1 VAVSSCR
8 LASFG
13 EVQFRG
19 DGVLD
24 VTQTINVG
32 MGIRVGTGRKDER
45 SRSVRVV
52 TVVGVEGG
60 GAGGRVNRVVVCKL
74 SQG

>member
-1 VAVSSCR
+1 
-8 LASFG
+8 
-13 EVQFRG
+13 
-19 DGVLD
+19 VLD